1 MINLT
6 IVIFLIYIYMYV
18 VTKNSGKIRRDIAHR
33 HVYPRK
39 KNNKIKRIERSIHIY
54 TRKSKKHSATQI
66 RQTRIL
72 HAIIQHHEHKGKV
85 SRLCGRYRCIECFWV
100 YNLLFDKS
108 GVIYVVD
115 ELDYEQKKQYELT
128 VRATDSVSGVYAE
141 VLVSILVLDVN
152 DCPPEFTQD
161 SYNISV
167 SEAAPFGTSVLRVS
181 SRDND
186 TGKWLLSPAPM

>member
-1 MINLT
+1 MWTL
-6 IVIFLIYIYMYV
+6 
-18 VTKNSGKIRRDIAHR
+18 
-33 HVYPRK
+33 
-39 KNNKIKRIERSIHIY
+39 
-54 TRKSKKHSATQI
+54 
-66 RQTRIL
+66 
-72 HAIIQHHEHKGKV
+72 
-85 SRLCGRYRCIECFWV
+85 RCIDCFWV

-186 TGKWLLSPAPM
+186 TGKRLLNSAMHIAVHIIMRKKWNVLSSSICLCLNLKHRFA

>member
-1 MINLT
+1 M
-6 IVIFLIYIYMYV
+6 
-18 VTKNSGKIRRDIAHR
+18 
-33 HVYPRK
+33 
-39 KNNKIKRIERSIHIY
+39 
-54 TRKSKKHSATQI
+54 
-66 RQTRIL
+66 
-72 HAIIQHHEHKGKV
+72 
-85 SRLCGRYRCIECFWV
+85 
-100 YNLLFDKS
+100 
-108 GVIYVVD
+108 VD

-167 SEAAPFGTSVLRVS
+167 SEAASFGTSVLRVS

-186 TGKWLLSPAPM
+186 TGKLVVSFKLRVEISNYRFSKSIDKATVLQKISFTLRYTVKEKEIKYRRNMHIPYLTFHDSTLFHRYKSKGPLRYTKRHGEQHGTLSHRSGRGCDISQTIVRPRDA

>member
-1 MINLT
+1 M
-6 IVIFLIYIYMYV
+6 
-18 VTKNSGKIRRDIAHR
+18 
-33 HVYPRK
+33 
-39 KNNKIKRIERSIHIY
+39 
-54 TRKSKKHSATQI
+54 
-66 RQTRIL
+66 
-72 HAIIQHHEHKGKV
+72 
-85 SRLCGRYRCIECFWV
+85 
-100 YNLLFDKS
+100 
-108 GVIYVVD
+108 VD

-167 SEAAPFGTSVLRVS
+167 SEAASFGTSVLRVS

-186 TGKWLLSPAPM
+186 TGKLIINFELCVNECRTIYRPNELKLMETRK